1 MFTKSVILVI
11 ALVLSSIPPITEAS
25 FESGVAA
32 FQKSDYQT
40 AYEDLHPLAEAGD
53 PKAQYY
59 IGFMHYSGKGVN
71 QDSAEALKWVKPAA
85 ESGLAEAQYLF
96 AMMNEEGLPEPKGN
110 GKEKGKAKAKA
121 KARKV
126 VHKAEAI
133 KWLTLASEQGHV
145 IAQVKLADR
154 HLHGQGVPQ
163 DMVQAYT
170 WCGIAQLLAPSRC
183 NPQEYIPTYRMTT
196 AQQDEAKQRVQAWL
210 TAHPVTNSHLPAKSA
225 QQLIAELDTADSKK
239 RGEIKVALILLGD
252 SALPAIADAFR
263 ATPLKHTDFLAGVLC
278 ERGPAAASL
287 SPQLIRMYR
296 NPAIT
301 PSVKHHFLSS
311 IACIGNRLPEVEAFM
326 ISQLKEGDDSM
337 RPWAVRFLGRFDSN
351 NVVIALAGALSDS
364 RRTIREAAAEV
375 LAEMGPKAAPA
386 IPALAKAMDQKGTY
400 LAMLAG
406 NALQA
411 IGTPEA
417 LAELKKREASSGSA
431 DGNKEGDATDIFHSF
446 PQ

>member
-1 MFTKSVILVI
+1 
-11 ALVLSSIPPITEAS
+11 
-25 FESGVAA
+25 
-32 FQKSDYQT
+32 
-40 AYEDLHPLAEAGD
+40 
-53 PKAQYY
+53 
-59 IGFMHYSGKGVN
+59 
-71 QDSAEALKWVKPAA
+71 
-85 ESGLAEAQYLF
+85 
-96 AMMNEEGLPEPKGN
+96 MMNEEGLPEPKGN
-110 GKEKGKAKAKA
+110 GNEKGKAKVKAKA

-145 IAQVKLADR
+145 TAQVKLAER
-154 HLHGQGVPQ
+154 HMHGQGVPQ

-183 NPQEYIPTYRMTT
+183 NPQEYIPTYRMTA

-311 IACIGNRLPEVEAFM
+311 IACIGNRSPEVEAFM

-337 RPWAVRFLGRFDSN
+337 RPWAVRFLGRFDSL
-351 NVVIALAGALSDS
+351 NVVLALAGALSDS

-417 LAELKKREASSGSA
+417 LAELKKRDAGSGSA

>member
-1 MFTKSVILVI
+1 MFTKSVILFI
-11 ALVLSSIPPITEAS
+11 ALVLASIPRIADAS

-32 FQKSDYQT
+32 FKKADYQT
-40 AYEDLHPLAEAGD
+40 AYQALHPLAEDGD

-71 QDSAEALKWVKPAA
+71 QDSTEALKWVKPAA

-96 AMMNEEGLPEPKGN
+96 AMMNEEGLPEPN
-110 GKEKGKAKAKA
+110 VHGKEKGKAKAKA
-121 KARKV
+121 KAKVRKV
-126 VHKAEAI
+126 AHKEEAI

-145 IAQVKLADR
+145 TAQVKLAER

-163 DMVQAYT
+163 DMVQAYA

-183 NPQEYIPTYRMTT
+183 NPQEYIPTYRMTA

-210 TAHPVTNSHLPAKSA
+210 TAHPVNNSRLPAKSA
-225 QQLIAELDTADSKK
+225 QQLIAELDTADHKK
-239 RGEIKVALILLGD
+239 REEIKVALILMGD

-287 SPQLIRMYR
+287 SPQLIRMFR

-311 IACIGNRLPEVEAFM
+311 IACIGSRSPEVEAFM

-337 RPWAVRFLGRFDSN
+337 RPWAVRFLGRFDSQ
-351 NVVIALAGALSDS
+351 NVVLALAGSLSDS
-364 RRTIREAAAEV
+364 KRTVREAAAEV
-375 LAEMGPKAAPA
+375 LTEMGPKAAPA

-400 LAMLAG
+400 LSMLAG

-417 LAELKKREASSGSA
+417 LAEVKKRDTTSGST
-431 DGNKEGDATDIFHSF
+431 DGHKEGDATDMF
-446 PQ
+446 Q

>member
-1 MFTKSVILVI
+1 MFTKLAVLFIG
-11 ALVLSSIPPITEAS
+11 LVLGLIPRIAHATY
-25 FESGVAA
+25 ESGVAA
-32 FQKSDYQT
+32 FQKADYQ
-40 AYEDLHPLAEAGD
+40 AAFQELYPLAEAGD

-59 IGFMHYSGKGVN
+59 LGFMHYSGKGVT
-71 QDSAEALKWVKPAA
+71 QDSTEAIKWVKPAA

-96 AMMNEEGLPEPKGN
+96 AMMNEDGLPEPKVS
-110 GKEKGKAKAKA
+110 GKKKVKAKPK
-121 KARKV
+121 KV

-145 IAQVKLADR
+145 TAQVKLAER
-154 HLHGQGVPQ
+154 HLHGQGIPQ

-183 NPQEYIPTYRMTT
+183 NPQDYIPTYRMTT
-196 AQQDEAKQRVQAWL
+196 AQRDEARQRVQAWL
-210 TAHPVTNSHLPAKSA
+210 TAHPVNNSHLPAKSA

-239 RGEIKVALILLGD
+239 RSEIKVALILLGD
-252 SALPAIADAFR
+252 SALPAIAEAFR

-287 SPQLIRMYR
+287 SPQLIRLFR

-311 IACIGNRLPEVEAFM
+311 LACIGNRSPEVEAFM
-326 ISQLKEGDDSM
+326 ILLLKEGDDSM
-337 RPWAVRFLGRFDSN
+337 RPWAVRFLGRFDSH
-351 NVVIALAGALSDS
+351 NVILALAGSLGDS
-364 RRTIREAAAEV
+364 KRTVREAAAEV

-386 IPALAKAMDQKGTY
+386 VPALAKAMDQKGTY
-400 LAMLAG
+400 LSMLAG

-417 LAELKKREASSGSA
+417 LAEVKKRDASSGSA
-431 DGNKEGDATDIFHSF
+431 DGNKDGDATDIVH
-446 PQ
+446 

>member
-1 MFTKSVILVI
+1 MFTKLAVLFIG
-11 ALVLSSIPPITEAS
+11 LVLGLIPRIAHATY
-25 FESGVAA
+25 ESGVAA
-32 FQKSDYQT
+32 FQKADYQ
-40 AYEDLHPLAEAGD
+40 AAFQELYPLAEAGD

-59 IGFMHYSGKGVN
+59 LGFMHYSGKGVT
-71 QDSAEALKWVKPAA
+71 QDSTEALKWVKPAA

-96 AMMNEEGLPEPKGN
+96 AMMNEDGLPEPKVS
-110 GKEKGKAKAKA
+110 GKKKVKAKAK
-121 KARKV
+121 KV

-145 IAQVKLADR
+145 TAQVKLAER
-154 HLHGQGVPQ
+154 HLHGQGIPQ

-183 NPQEYIPTYRMTT
+183 NPQDYIPTYRMTT
-196 AQQDEAKQRVQAWL
+196 AQRDEARQRVQAWL
-210 TAHPVTNSHLPAKSA
+210 TAHPVNNSHLPAKSA

-239 RGEIKVALILLGD
+239 RNEIKVALILLGD
-252 SALPAIADAFR
+252 SALPAIAEAFR

-287 SPQLIRMYR
+287 SPQLIRLFR

-311 IACIGNRLPEVEAFM
+311 LACIGNRSPEVEAFM
-326 ISQLKEGDDSM
+326 ILQLKEGDDSM
-337 RPWAVRFLGRFDSN
+337 RPWAVRFLGRFDSH
-351 NVVIALAGALSDS
+351 NVVLALAGSLGDS
-364 RRTIREAAAEV
+364 KRTVREAAAEV

-386 IPALAKAMDQKGTY
+386 VPALAKAMDQKGTY
-400 LAMLAG
+400 LSMLAG

-417 LAELKKREASSGSA
+417 LAEVKKRDASSGSA
-431 DGNKEGDATDIFHSF
+431 DGNKDGDVTDIVH
-446 PQ
+446 

>member
-1 MFTKSVILVI
+1 MFTKTLVLFI
-11 ALVLSSIPPITEAS
+11 ALVLSSMPPIADAS

-32 FQKSDYQT
+32 FQQSDYQA
-40 AYEDLHPLAEAGD
+40 AYQELYPLAEAGD

-71 QDSAEALKWVKPAA
+71 QDSLEALKWVKPAA

-110 GKEKGKAKAKA
+110 EKEKGKGKAKAKA

-145 IAQVKLADR
+145 TAQVKLAER

-183 NPQEYIPTYRMTT
+183 NPQEYIPTYRMTA
-196 AQQDEAKQRVQAWL
+196 AQRDEAKQRVQAWL
-210 TAHPVTNSHLPAKSA
+210 TAHPVNNSHLPSKSA
-225 QQLIAELDTADSKK
+225 QQLIAELDTADHKK
-239 RGEIKVALILLGD
+239 REEIKVALILMGD

-287 SPQLIRMYR
+287 SPQLMRMFR

-311 IACIGNRLPEVEAFM
+311 LACIGNRSPEVEAFM

-337 RPWAVRFLGRFDSN
+337 RPWAVRFLGRFDSH
-351 NVVIALAGALSDS
+351 NVILALAGALNDPK
-364 RRTIREAAAEV
+364 RTIREAAAEV

-400 LAMLAG
+400 LSMLAG

-411 IGTPEA
+411 IGTPDA
-417 LAELKKREASSGSA
+417 LAEVKKRDPSSGSA
-431 DGNKEGDATDIFHSF
+431 DGNAEGAATDVF
-446 PQ
+446 Q

>member
-1 MFTKSVILVI
+1 MFTKLAVLFIG
-11 ALVLSSIPPITEAS
+11 LVLGLIPLIAHATY
-25 FESGVAA
+25 ESGIAA
-32 FQKSDYQT
+32 FQKADYQ
-40 AYEDLHPLAEAGD
+40 AAFQELYPLAEAGN

-59 IGFMHYSGKGVN
+59 LGFMHYSGKGVT
-71 QDSAEALKWVKPAA
+71 QDSTEALKWIKPAA

-96 AMMNEEGLPEPKGN
+96 AMMNEDGLPEPKVS
-110 GKEKGKAKAKA
+110 GKKKVKAKAK
-121 KARKV
+121 KV

-145 IAQVKLADR
+145 TAQVKLAER
-154 HLHGQGVPQ
+154 HLHGQGIPQ

-183 NPQEYIPTYRMTT
+183 NPQDYIPTYRMTT
-196 AQQDEAKQRVQAWL
+196 AQRDEARQRVQAWL
-210 TAHPVTNSHLPAKSA
+210 TAHPVNNSHLPAKSA

-239 RGEIKVALILLGD
+239 RNEIKVALILLGD
-252 SALPAIADAFR
+252 SALPAIAEAFR

-287 SPQLIRMYR
+287 SPQLIRLFR

-311 IACIGNRLPEVEAFM
+311 LACIGNRSPEVEAFM
-326 ISQLKEGDDSM
+326 ILQLKEGDDSM
-337 RPWAVRFLGRFDSN
+337 RPWAVRFLGRFDSH
-351 NVVIALAGALSDS
+351 NVVLALAGSLGDS
-364 RRTIREAAAEV
+364 KRTVREAAAEV

-386 IPALAKAMDQKGTY
+386 VPALAKAMDQKGTY
-400 LAMLAG
+400 LSMLAG

-417 LAELKKREASSGSA
+417 LAEVKKRDASSGSA
-431 DGNKEGDATDIFHSF
+431 DGNKDGDVTDIVH
-446 PQ
+446 

>member
-1 MFTKSVILVI
+1 MFTKLAVLFIG
-11 ALVLSSIPPITEAS
+11 LVLGLIPRIAHATY
-25 FESGVAA
+25 ESGVAA
-32 FQKSDYQT
+32 FQKADYQ
-40 AYEDLHPLAEAGD
+40 AAFQELYPLAEAGD

-59 IGFMHYSGKGVN
+59 LGFMHYSGKGVT
-71 QDSAEALKWVKPAA
+71 QDSTEALKWVKPAA

-96 AMMNEEGLPEPKGN
+96 AMMNEDGLPEPKVS
-110 GKEKGKAKAKA
+110 GKKKVKAKAK
-121 KARKV
+121 KV

-145 IAQVKLADR
+145 TAQVKLAER
-154 HLHGQGVPQ
+154 HLHGQGIPQ

-183 NPQEYIPTYRMTT
+183 NPQDYIPTYRMTT
-196 AQQDEAKQRVQAWL
+196 AQRDEARQRVQAWL
-210 TAHPVTNSHLPAKSA
+210 TAHPVNNSHLPAKSA

-239 RGEIKVALILLGD
+239 RSEIKVALILLGD
-252 SALPAIADAFR
+252 SALPAIAEAFR

-287 SPQLIRMYR
+287 SPQLIRLFR

-311 IACIGNRLPEVEAFM
+311 LACIGNRSPEVEAFM
-326 ISQLKEGDDSM
+326 ILQLKEGDDSM
-337 RPWAVRFLGRFDSN
+337 RPWAVRFLGRFDSH
-351 NVVIALAGALSDS
+351 NVVLALAGSLGDS
-364 RRTIREAAAEV
+364 KRTVREAAAEV

-386 IPALAKAMDQKGTY
+386 VPALAKAMDQKGTY
-400 LAMLAG
+400 LSMLAG

-417 LAELKKREASSGSA
+417 LAEVKKRDASSGSA
-431 DGNKEGDATDIFHSF
+431 DGNKDGDVTDIVH
-446 PQ
+446 

>member
-1 MFTKSVILVI
+1 MFMKFLIPI
-11 ALVLSSIPPITEAS
+11 IGLVLGSLPQIAHATY
-25 FESGVAA
+25 ESGVAA
-32 FQKSDYQT
+32 FQKQDYQT
-40 AYEDLHPLAEAGD
+40 AYQELHPLAESGD

-71 QDSAEALKWVKPAA
+71 QDSMEALKWVKPAA

-110 GKEKGKAKAKA
+110 GKEKGKAKAKPKA
-121 KARKV
+121 KKV

-145 IAQVKLADR
+145 TAQVKLADR

-163 DMVQAYT
+163 DVVQAYT

-183 NPQEYIPTYRMTT
+183 NPQEYVPTYKMTT
-196 AQQDEAKQRVQAWL
+196 AQRDEARQRVQAWL
-210 TAHPVTNSHLPAKSA
+210 TAHPVANSHLPAKSA
-225 QQLIAELDTADSKK
+225 QQLIAELDNADQKK
-239 RGEIKVALILLGD
+239 REEIKVALILMGD

-287 SPQLIRMYR
+287 SPQLIRMFR

-311 IACIGNRLPEVEAFM
+311 LACIGNRSAEVEAFM
-326 ISQLKEGDDSM
+326 IAQLKEGDDSM
-337 RPWAVRFLGRFDSN
+337 RPWAVRFLGRFDSH
-351 NVVIALAGALSDS
+351 NVVLALAGALGDS

-375 LAEMGPKAAPA
+375 LGEMGPKAAPA

-400 LAMLAG
+400 LSMLAG

-411 IGTPEA
+411 IGTPDA
-417 LAELKKREASSGSA
+417 LAEVKKRDTSSGSA
-431 DGNKEGDATDIFHSF
+431 DGNKDGDAADVFHLT

>member
-1 MFTKSVILVI
+1 MFTKSVTLVI
-11 ALVLSSIPPITEAS
+11 ALVLSSIPPIADAS

-32 FQKSDYQT
+32 FQQSDYHA
-40 AYEDLHPLAEAGD
+40 AYEELHPLAEAGD

-71 QDSAEALKWVKPAA
+71 QDSMEALKWVKPAA

-96 AMMNEEGLPEPKGN
+96 AMMNEEGLPEPRGN
-110 GKEKGKAKAKA
+110 GNEKGKAKAKAKA

-145 IAQVKLADR
+145 TAQVKLAER

-183 NPQEYIPTYRMTT
+183 NPQEYIPTYRMTA
-196 AQQDEAKQRVQAWL
+196 AQRDEAKQRVQAWL
-210 TAHPVTNSHLPAKSA
+210 TAHPVNHSHLPAKSA
-225 QQLIAELDTADSKK
+225 QQLIAELDTADHKK
-239 RGEIKVALILLGD
+239 REEIKVALILMGD

-287 SPQLIRMYR
+287 SPQLMRMFR

-311 IACIGNRLPEVEAFM
+311 LACIGNRSPEVEAFM
-326 ISQLKEGDDSM
+326 LSQLKEGDDSM
-337 RPWAVRFLGRFDSN
+337 RPWAVRFLGRFDSH
-351 NVVIALAGALSDS
+351 NVILALAGALNDPK
-364 RRTIREAAAEV
+364 RTIREAAAEV
-375 LAEMGPKAAPA
+375 LGEMGPKAAPA

-400 LAMLAG
+400 LSMLAG

-411 IGTPEA
+411 IGTPDA
-417 LAELKKREASSGSA
+417 LAEVKKRDPSSGSA
-431 DGNKEGDATDIFHSF
+431 DGNAEGAATDVF
-446 PQ
+446 Q